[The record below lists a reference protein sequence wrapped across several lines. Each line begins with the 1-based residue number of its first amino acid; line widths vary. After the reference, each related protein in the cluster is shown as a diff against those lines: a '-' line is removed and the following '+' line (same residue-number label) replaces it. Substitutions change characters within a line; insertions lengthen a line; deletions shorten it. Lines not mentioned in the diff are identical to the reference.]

1 MQNIK
6 ALNPMNQQKVNDLL
20 FWLLE
25 YNEIKHKDWTN
36 FEIKTN
42 YKESLNNVA
51 LLVTQ
56 LPSDEVS
63 NVISSIQ

>member
-1 MQNIK
+1 
-6 ALNPMNQQKVNDLL
+6 MNQQKVNDLL